1 MPESK
6 RCRDMQ
12 SANASLFGPNPP
24 FYISYIYD
32 TTAFASFVHP
42 EFATDV
48 RDLWVICTL
57 PSRPIWY
64 VDPKHDEPGQV
75 CCPWMRARAGD
86 LVVSDPN
93 AQWTKRQA
101 GSLYYIEFRSVER
114 SPDAA
119 ERGDVK

>member
-1 MPESK
+1 
-6 RCRDMQ
+6 MQ
-12 SANASLFGPNPP
+12 SANASLFGPNPL

-86 LVVSDPN
+86 LVVSDP
-93 AQWTKRQA
+93 KRA
-101 GSLYYIEFRSVER
+101 VDKATGWKPMLHCLSECRAISGL
-114 SPDAA
+114 
-119 ERGDVK
+119 G